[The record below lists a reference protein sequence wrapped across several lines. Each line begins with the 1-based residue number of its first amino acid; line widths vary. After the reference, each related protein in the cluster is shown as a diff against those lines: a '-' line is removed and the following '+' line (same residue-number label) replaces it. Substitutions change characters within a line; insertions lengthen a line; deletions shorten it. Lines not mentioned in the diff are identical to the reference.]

1 MIFEVHMYK
10 NEYCYIPNVD
20 HFKKDDDELYIFTG
34 TETNHEVR
42 HCFYIPDIKSILI
55 TNDDE

>member
-10 NEYCYIPNVD
+10 NECYYIPNVD
-20 HFKKDDDELYIFTG
+20 TFNKNGDDLYVYTG
-34 TETNHEVR
+34 TDTSHEVT